1 MVKAGLAPLGKDYI
15 NKLQEGFDNRWI
27 DIYENEGKE
36 VGHIH
41 GEPTDTSLCSFKLS
55 GNIRSCIYFGT

>member
-1 MVKAGLAPLGKDYI
+1 MGKDYI

-41 GEPTDTSLCSFKLS
+41 GEPTGYILMF
-55 GNIRSCIYFGT
+55 F